1 MLFRGDIKLN
11 MIIVC
16 NKTKENIMVLGKA
29 IWGHPEQ
36 FVLLRMLLL
45 FSRRPL
51 KYSSCKIQILWQLEK
66 AYSCA
71 RPNVEQ
77 INNPLMPRSWQRFDA
92 GAFEYFK
99 LQLSPMTM
107 TTIITIVTMIIIIT
121 EDIPIINII
130 NDFVWRFLSWC
141 PLLW

>member
-1 MLFRGDIKLN
+1 
-11 MIIVC
+11 
-16 NKTKENIMVLGKA
+16 
-29 IWGHPEQ
+29 
-36 FVLLRMLLL
+36 MLLL

-51 KYSSCKIQILWQLEK
+51 KYSSCKIQILRQLEK

-77 INNPLMPRSWQRFDA
+77 INNPLMPHSWQRFDA

-99 LQLSPMTM
+99 LQLSPM

-130 NDFVWRFLSWC
+130 NDFVWRFLS
-141 PLLW
+141 